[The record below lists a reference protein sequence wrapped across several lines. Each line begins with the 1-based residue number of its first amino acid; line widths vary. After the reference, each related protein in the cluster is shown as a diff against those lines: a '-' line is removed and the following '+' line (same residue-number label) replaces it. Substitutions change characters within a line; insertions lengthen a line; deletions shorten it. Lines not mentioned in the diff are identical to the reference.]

1 MPNKWNHFREFK
13 KIRYQSKTRSFIQN
27 IGHIGR
33 GRPHEKTTLLRV
45 VSGVFWELRSQCIEK
60 QSNYLSSRFS
70 GCTYLLSW

>member
-1 MPNKWNHFREFK
+1 M
-13 KIRYQSKTRSFIQN
+13 RSFIQN

-60 QSNYLSSRFS
+60 QSNYLSIVGSLFVHTYYL
-70 GCTYLLSW
+70 GKEDILFILTYL